1 MYFTLKCL
9 YETGKGHTNLIKML
23 MSFAK
28 ITYLFDTKKNHI
40 LLPHLWIYYC
50 VIKNHII
57 EDQWFEDAKRK
68 VNNTH

>member
-28 ITYLFDTKKNHI
+28 ITYLFDTKKI
-40 LLPHLWIYYC
+40 TYYC
-50 VIKNHII
+50 IIKNHII